1 MDRLK
6 VTIAQSRRFSNYDDG
21 IAWLRTQIKDL
32 TTDLIILPENWVGT
46 RILSDGEFNDYVG
59 RLRELSSDV
68 NALIIGGAVYVNIN
82 GRNMSVCPMVNERGL
97 INYSEKIYPSRA
109 IGERMEITGGNNLG
123 IVRINGWSIGCIIC
137 VDAMYPE
144 LTRLMARY
152 GVDLI
157 ANPSSISVDR
167 VYLWR
172 SLGLVRAFE
181 NSAYFAS
188 AMGTGYKYPDG
199 RDVLGGSF
207 IATPNG
213 EFAMTVDAG
222 VDGVFTAMINHD
234 EIEYARSRRGYVDD
248 LRNGILRSNVSIHV
262 VDA

>member
-1 MDRLK
+1 MDGLR
-6 VTIAQSRRFSNYDDG
+6 VTIAQTRRFSNYNDG
-21 IAWLRTQIKDL
+21 IAWLKAQVRGL

-46 RILSDGEFNDYVG
+46 RILSEKEFNDYVKG
-59 RLRELSSDV
+59 LREISNDI
-68 NALIIGGAVYVNIN
+68 NALIIGGAVYVSIN
-82 GRNMSVCPMVNERGL
+82 GRNLSICPMVNGKGL
-97 INYSEKIYPSRA
+97 INYSEKIYPSKA
-109 IGERMEITGGNNLG
+109 TGERMGISGGDRLG
-123 IVRINGWSIGCIIC
+123 IVRINDWSIGCIIC

-144 LTRLMARY
+144 LTRLMAKY
-152 GVDLI
+152 GVDI
-157 ANPSSISVDR
+157 ITNPSSISVDR
-167 VYLWR
+167 VHLWR

-213 EFAMTVDAG
+213 EFVMTVNIG
-222 VDGVFTAMINHD
+222 VEGLFTATINHN

-248 LRNGILRSNVSIHV
+248 IRNETLSSNILINI
-262 VDA
+262 ANA

>member
-1 MDRLK
+1 MDGLR
-6 VTIAQSRRFSNYDDG
+6 VTIAQTRRFSNYNDG
-21 IAWLRTQIKDL
+21 IAWLKAQVRGL

-46 RILSDGEFNDYVG
+46 RILSEKEFNDYVKG
-59 RLRELSSDV
+59 LREISNDI
-68 NALIIGGAVYVNIN
+68 NALIIGGAVYVSIN
-82 GRNMSVCPMVNERGL
+82 GRNLSICPMVNGKGL
-97 INYSEKIYPSRA
+97 INYSEKIYPSKA
-109 IGERMEITGGNNLG
+109 TGERMGISGGDRLG
-123 IVRINGWSIGCIIC
+123 IVRINDWSIGCIIC

-144 LTRLMARY
+144 LTRLMAKY
-152 GVDLI
+152 GVDI
-157 ANPSSISVDR
+157 ITNPSSISVDR

-172 SLGLVRAFE
+172 SLGLIRAFE

-213 EFAMTVDAG
+213 EFIMTVNIG
-222 VDGVFTAMINHD
+222 VEGLFTATINRN

-248 LRNGILRSNVSIHV
+248 LKNGPLSSNILINIIN
-262 VDA
+262 A